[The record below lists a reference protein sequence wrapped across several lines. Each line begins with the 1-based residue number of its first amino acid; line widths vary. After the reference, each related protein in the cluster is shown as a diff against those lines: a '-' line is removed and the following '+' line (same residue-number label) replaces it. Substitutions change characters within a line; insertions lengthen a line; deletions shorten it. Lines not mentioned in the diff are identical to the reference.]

1 MNNSMPATTKALLD
15 NFDILSKYFPLII
28 DNNGNII
35 NRTAICP
42 HSTPILNDNICDKDK
57 FVAQLYTKNKK
68 VVKVTSELYDGELVK
83 EGRHNI
89 ECADSGDF
97 CFWPFE
103 TEDKV
108 IKLDYEGG
116 RELSRVNYIT
126 RKLTSWNYGELSSQ
140 EGLDSRLKASCTG
153 LEKKI

>member
-1 MNNSMPATTKALLD
+1 MKT
-15 NFDILSKYFPLII
+15 FFYILTLTLSSNAISSDLIGKYSGTSGSGHTCELEI
-28 DNNGNII
+28 
-35 NRTAICP
+35 T
-42 HSTPILNDNICDKDK
+42 SQDKDQ
-57 FVAQLYTKNKK
+57 FVAQLYIKNKK

-116 RELSRVNYIT
+116 RELSRINYIT

-140 EGLDSRLKASCTG
+140 EGLDSRVKASCTG